1 MLFVNCSLW
10 QCEVEIMKKYQTL
23 LEKAQDL
30 HGEFCPGIVLG
41 TRMCMIAMEQLR
53 MDTRKDNENLVVY
66 VEIDRCLPDAIQA
79 VTGCSLGNRRL
90 KYSDYGKFI
99 ATFVDISSGRAVRV
113 SALDDKLNS
122 SQGFWT
128 WLENIMISTKPG
140 NLTPQKEEIEFA
152 AQLME
157 EIPLGDLLLME
168 EIHFEVPENDIP
180 GFIEHVAVCSVC
192 GEHVMDWK
200 EFNVDG
206 RTICR
211 SCTAKEVKFIVNE
224 SYSESADY

>member
-1 MLFVNCSLW
+1 MN
-10 QCEVEIMKKYQTL
+10 KYQTL
-23 LEKAQDL
+23 LEKARNL

-41 TRMCMIAMEQLR
+41 TQMCMIAMEQLE
-53 MDTRKDNENLVVY
+53 MNTSKDNEKLVVY